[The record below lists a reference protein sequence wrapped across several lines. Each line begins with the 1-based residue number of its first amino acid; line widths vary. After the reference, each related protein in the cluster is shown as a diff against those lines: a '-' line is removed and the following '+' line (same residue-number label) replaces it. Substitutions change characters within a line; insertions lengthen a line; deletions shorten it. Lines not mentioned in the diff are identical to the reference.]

1 MKIICFID
9 SLASGGAQRQL
20 VYLAIG
26 FKKRG
31 HTVHFLTYHNDDF
44 FLDELKDAGVEF
56 YCIGCENYFVR
67 FFRLRKFIRNSH
79 PDIVLSFLTSPNL
92 IATLA
97 GFPLRNW
104 RLIVGERDANPDISK
119 KISSVIFRLFHLF
132 VDKIVSNS
140 DANIKLV
147 KKINPLIYDSKFEV
161 IYNIVKIPQIS
172 NLSKPSSVSNKLHL
186 IVAAGHN
193 RKKNALGMLR
203 AIMMLP
209 RELRV
214 RLFVEWYGDIKE
226 QMAYNEALDFVKSNN
241 LSEIVFFAP
250 AVKDIGSKI
259 YSADVIGLFS
269 FYEGLPNVVCEAML
283 LGKPII
289 SSKVA
294 DLDFFLDSRFLFNP
308 NSILEIA
315 KTLEHVLNL
324 DKSSLNLIGK
334 KNRTTALEYFDE
346 STIID
351 RYLRLFIEN

>member
-9 SLASGGAQRQL
+9 SLGSGGAQRQL

-56 YCIGCENYFVR
+56 FCIGSENYFVR
-67 FFRLRKFIRNSH
+67 FFRLRKFIRNSY
-79 PDIVLSFLTSPNL
+79 PDVVLSFLTTSNL

-104 RLIVGERDANPDISK
+104 RLIVGERSANPNISR
-119 KISSVIFRLFHLF
+119 KIGSGIFRFFHF
-132 VDKIVSNS
+132 YVDKIVSNS
-140 DANIKLV
+140 NANVKLV
-147 KKINPLIYDSKFEV
+147 KKINPFINDSKFEV
-161 IYNIVKIPQIS
+161 IYNIAKMPKII
-172 NLSKPSSVSNKLHL
+172 NLSMPSGVNNKLHL
-186 IVAAGHN
+186 VVAASHQSN
-193 RKKNALGMLR
+193 KNAIGMLR

-214 RLFVEWYGDIKE
+214 RLLVQWYGDIRE
-226 QMAYNEALDFVKSNN
+226 QKAYIEAFDFVKSNC

-250 AVKDIGSKI
+250 AVKDIGAKFC
-259 YSADVIGLFS
+259 SADVVGLFS

-294 DLDFFLDSRFLFNP
+294 DLDLFLDSNFLFNP
-308 NSILEIA
+308 NNISEIA

-324 DKSSLNLIGK
+324 DKSNLNLIGK
-334 KNRTTALEYFDE
+334 KNRTTALEYYDE